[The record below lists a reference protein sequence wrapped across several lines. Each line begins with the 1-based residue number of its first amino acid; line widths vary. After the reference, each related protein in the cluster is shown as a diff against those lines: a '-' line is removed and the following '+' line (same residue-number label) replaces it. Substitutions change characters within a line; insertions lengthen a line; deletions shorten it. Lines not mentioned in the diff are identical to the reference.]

1 MFLSVDIGL
10 EWASYPRRQGLLRE
24 LHCNGAGAA
33 QHDKFLGLA
42 QDCEKSTTFAPRLR
56 GGFLRKEFVAGC
68 SAARLACVV
77 RDDEV
82 GSSNLPTPTVRNG
95 TLYCSFSFYLR
106 NGEFCFFKT
115 LSD

>member
-1 MFLSVDIGL
+1 MLCSQTGLIFFIELPCAVSVDIGS
-10 EWASYPRRQGLLRE
+10 EWASYPRMQGLLRE

-42 QDCEKSTTFAPRLR
+42 QDCEKSTTFAPRLK

-82 GSSNLPTPTVRNG
+82 GSSNLPTPTDFPSV
-95 TLYCSFSFYLR
+95 
-106 NGEFCFFKT
+106 
-115 LSD
+115 